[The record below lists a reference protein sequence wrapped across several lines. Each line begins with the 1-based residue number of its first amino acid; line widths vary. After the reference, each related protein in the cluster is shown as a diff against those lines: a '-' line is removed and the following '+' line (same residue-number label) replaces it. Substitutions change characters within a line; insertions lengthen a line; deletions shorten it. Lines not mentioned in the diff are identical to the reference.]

1 MFLST
6 EFLFAINMLLIVGLE
21 QIEFIRL
28 RLLLY
33 NLFKERV

>member
-6 EFLFAINMLLIVGLE
+6 EFLFAINMLLIFGLE

-33 NLFKERV
+33 TLF